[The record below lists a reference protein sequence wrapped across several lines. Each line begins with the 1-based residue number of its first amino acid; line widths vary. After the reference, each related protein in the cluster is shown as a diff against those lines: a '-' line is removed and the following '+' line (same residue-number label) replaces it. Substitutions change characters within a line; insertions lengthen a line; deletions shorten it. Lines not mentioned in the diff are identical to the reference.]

1 MWQHGKTVE
10 KMQDHHLLGLA
21 DRGEVVHA
29 IPPRNELEVLLETLA
44 LRGRQLDCHRR
55 ESVGD
60 RRCEAHALFSCVSSR
75 SARRF
80 RCTRRSEIAA
90 GVTPWMRAA
99 WPTVSGRC
107 CVSFCCTSFD
117 SPRTPR

>member
-1 MWQHGKTVE
+1 MWQHGKAVE
-10 KMQDHHLLGLA
+10 KMQDYHLLGLA

-29 IPPRNELEVLLETLA
+29 IPPRNELQVLLEALA
-44 LRGRQLDCHRR
+44 RRGRQVDRHRR
-55 ESVGD
+55 EPVGD
-60 RRCEAHALFSCVSSR
+60 RRGESHALVSCMSSM

-90 GVTPWMRAA
+90 GVTPWTRAA

-107 CVSFCCTSFD
+107 CVSFCCASVD